1 MEGGGLS
8 RGRGSYPRIYFP
20 PPTGGKL
27 SGGGGGGELY
37 SVVPTVQWGL
47 IFLLRTIL
55 NHEVE
60 TGAFIPYL
68 AVHE

>member
-1 MEGGGLS
+1 MEGGGCPGGGEVILGYTS
-8 RGRGSYPRIYFP
+8 P
-20 PPTGGKL
+20 PPPPGG
-27 SGGGGGGELY
+27 SCPGGGGELY